1 MAQKTN
7 WDVLVERVNR
17 NRVLVTVGVA
27 VMLVLAVLLWSS
39 TGGQSD
45 APDFRLTD
53 TDGDQFSLS
62 DYEGEQV
69 VILEFMY
76 STCEPCK
83 KLVKDAL
90 KPYSQDK
97 PDDVAIL
104 SLSVF
109 GEDSLS
115 SLREHANEYGW
126 RHALGGEDIEFSYQ
140 VKATPK
146 IFIIDKEG
154 QLTYSHVGPISLEEL
169 ELEVDKALT
178 PGQGNL
184 VKVKETSIFL
194 FAIGA
199 GVAVF
204 FSPCSF
210 PLLPGYMTYYLST
223 KKRTSGT
230 LDERTAREA
239 LPAGL
244 AAASGVTGVL
254 LLIGILLVPF
264 VSLLGGIL
272 PLLELL
278 VGLIIFALGVSML
291 LDYSLEPM
299 LQPLRQ
305 GVAALGSTI
314 GEFTQG
320 RPTALAEKGIQRATG
335 SDFSFAQSRQ
345 DGMGGL
351 FLYGVGYGS
360 AASGCM
366 APIVLG
372 LLLTSL
378 ERGIVT
384 GLVVF
389 LLFAVTTGLLMV
401 AFTLLVASSED
412 TIVNKLRASTHQI
425 QIVGG
430 AVMVIVGLYLTWY
443 YVSTS
448 LL

>member
-39 TGGQSD
+39 IGGQSE
-45 APDFRLTD
+45 APDFTLTD
-53 TDGDQFSLS
+53 TAGAQFSLS
-62 DYEGEQV
+62 DYEGGQV
-69 VILEFMY
+69 VILDFMF
-76 STCEPCK
+76 STCEPCA

-90 KPYSQDK
+90 KPYSK
-97 PDDVAIL
+97 NLPEDVAIL
-104 SLSVF
+104 SISVF
-109 GEDSLS
+109 GEDSAS
-115 SLREHANEYGW
+115 SLREHAEEYGW
-126 RHALGGEDIEFSYQ
+126 RHALGGGGIEEAYK
-140 VKATPK
+140 VTATPK

-154 QLTYSHVGPISLEEL
+154 QLTYSHLGPISLEEL

-178 PGQGNL
+178 GQGSL

-305 GVAALGSTI
+305 GVAALGSAI

-320 RPTALAEKGIQRATG
+320 RPTALAEKGIQRVTG
-335 SDFSFAQSRQ
+335 GDFSFAQSRQ
-345 DGMGGL
+345 DGMAGL

-372 LLLTSL
+372 LLISSL
-378 ERGIVT
+378 ARGIVT

-425 QIVGG
+425 QMVGG
-430 AVMVIVGLYLTWY
+430 AVMVIVGLYLAWY

>member
-39 TGGQSD
+39 IGGQSE
-45 APDFRLTD
+45 APDFTLTD
-53 TDGDQFSLS
+53 TAGAQFSLS
-62 DYEGEQV
+62 DYEGGQV
-69 VILEFMY
+69 VILDFMF
-76 STCEPCK
+76 STCEPCA

-90 KPYSQDK
+90 KPYSK
-97 PDDVAIL
+97 NLPEDVAIL
-104 SLSVF
+104 SISVF
-109 GEDSLS
+109 GEDSAS
-115 SLREHANEYGW
+115 SLREHAEEYGW
-126 RHALGGEDIEFSYQ
+126 RHALGGGGIEEAYK
-140 VKATPK
+140 VTATPK

-154 QLTYSHVGPISLEEL
+154 QLTYSHLGPISLEEL

-178 PGQGNL
+178 GQGSL

-305 GVAALGSTI
+305 GVAALGSAI

-320 RPTALAEKGIQRATG
+320 RPTALAEKGIQRVTG
-335 SDFSFAQSRQ
+335 GDFSFAQSRQ
-345 DGMGGL
+345 DGMMGL
-351 FLYGVGYGS
+351 FWYGVGYGS

-372 LLLTSL
+372 LLLSSL
-378 ERGIVT
+378 ARGIVT

-425 QIVGG
+425 QMVGG
-430 AVMVIVGLYLTWY
+430 AVMVIVGLYLAWY

>member
-39 TGGQSD
+39 IGGQSE
-45 APDFRLTD
+45 APDFTLTD
-53 TDGDQFSLS
+53 TAGAQFSLS
-62 DYEGEQV
+62 DYEGGQV
-69 VILEFMY
+69 VILDFMF
-76 STCEPCK
+76 STCEPCA

-90 KPYSQDK
+90 KPYSK
-97 PDDVAIL
+97 NLPEDVAIL
-104 SLSVF
+104 SISVF
-109 GEDSLS
+109 GEDSAS
-115 SLREHANEYGW
+115 SLREHAEEYGW
-126 RHALGGEDIEFSYQ
+126 RHALGGGGIEEAYK
-140 VKATPK
+140 VTATPK

-154 QLTYSHVGPISLEEL
+154 QLTYSHLGPISLEEL

-178 PGQGNL
+178 GQGSL

-254 LLIGILLVPF
+254 LVPF

-278 VGLIIFALGVSML
+278 VEMIIFTLGVSML

-305 GVAALGSTI
+305 GVAALGSAI

-320 RPTALAEKGIQRATG
+320 RPTALAEKGIQRVTG
-335 SDFSFAQSRQ
+335 GDFSFAQSRQ
-345 DGMGGL
+345 DGMMGL
-351 FLYGVGYGS
+351 FWYGVGYGS

-372 LLLTSL
+372 LLISSL
-378 ERGIVT
+378 ARGIVT

-425 QIVGG
+425 QMVGG
-430 AVMVIVGLYLTWY
+430 AVMVIVGLYLAWY

>member
-39 TGGQSD
+39 IGGQSE
-45 APDFRLTD
+45 APDFTLTD
-53 TDGDQFSLS
+53 TAGAQFSLS
-62 DYEGEQV
+62 DYEGGQV
-69 VILEFMY
+69 VILDFMF
-76 STCEPCK
+76 STCEPCA

-90 KPYSQDK
+90 KPYSK
-97 PDDVAIL
+97 NLPEDVAIL
-104 SLSVF
+104 SISVF
-109 GEDSLS
+109 GEDSAS
-115 SLREHANEYGW
+115 SLREHAEEYGW
-126 RHALGGEDIEFSYQ
+126 RHALGGGGIEEAYK
-140 VKATPK
+140 VTATPK

-154 QLTYSHVGPISLEEL
+154 QLTYSHLGPISLEEL

-178 PGQGNL
+178 GQGSL

-305 GVAALGSTI
+305 GVAALGSAI
-314 GEFTQG
+314 ERLQLRAEPAG
-320 RPTALAEKGIQRATG
+320 RDGGALLVRRRLRLGRLGLHGADCAG
-335 SDFSFAQSRQ
+335 SASLLA
-345 DGMGGL
+345 GAGHCHGAGGL
-351 FLYGVGYGS
+351 PALRSHDRAANGRLHTAGRFIGRYHRQQAARLDPPDSDSGRSGNGDCRDLPHLVLRLDQPALGGS
-360 AASGCM
+360 
-366 APIVLG
+366 
-372 LLLTSL
+372 
-378 ERGIVT
+378 
-384 GLVVF
+384 
-389 LLFAVTTGLLMV
+389 
-401 AFTLLVASSED
+401 LVA
-412 TIVNKLRASTHQI
+412 IVKETFWH
-425 QIVGG
+425 GG
-430 AVMVIVGLYLTWY
+430 GNH
-443 YVSTS
+443 
-448 LL
+448 

>member
-39 TGGQSD
+39 IGGQSE
-45 APDFRLTD
+45 APDFTLTD
-53 TDGDQFSLS
+53 TAGAQFSLS
-62 DYEGEQV
+62 DYEGGQV
-69 VILEFMY
+69 VILDFMF
-76 STCEPCK
+76 STCEPCA

-90 KPYSQDK
+90 KPYSK
-97 PDDVAIL
+97 NLPEDVAIL
-104 SLSVF
+104 SISVF
-109 GEDSLS
+109 GEDSAS
-115 SLREHANEYGW
+115 SLREHAEEYGW
-126 RHALGGEDIEFSYQ
+126 RHALGGGGIEEAYK
-140 VKATPK
+140 VTATPK

-154 QLTYSHVGPISLEEL
+154 QLTYSHLGPISLEEL

-178 PGQGNL
+178 GQGSL

-305 GVAALGSTI
+305 GVAALGSAI

-372 LLLTSL
+372 LLLSSL
-378 ERGIVT
+378 ARGIVT

-430 AVMVIVGLYLTWY
+430 AVMVTVGLYLTWY

>member
-39 TGGQSD
+39 IGGQSE
-45 APDFRLTD
+45 APDFTLTD
-53 TDGDQFSLS
+53 TAGAQFSLS
-62 DYEGEQV
+62 DYEGGQV
-69 VILEFMY
+69 VILDFMF
-76 STCEPCK
+76 STCEPCA

-90 KPYSQDK
+90 KPYSK
-97 PDDVAIL
+97 NLPEDVAIL
-104 SLSVF
+104 SISVF
-109 GEDSLS
+109 GEDSAS
-115 SLREHANEYGW
+115 SLREHAEEYGW
-126 RHALGGEDIEFSYQ
+126 RHARGGGGIEEANK
-140 VKATPK
+140 VTATPK

-154 QLTYSHVGPISLEEL
+154 QLTYSHLGPISLEEL

-178 PGQGNL
+178 GQGSL

-305 GVAALGSTI
+305 GVAALGSAI

-335 SDFSFAQSRQ
+335 SDFSCAQNRQ
-345 DGMGGL
+345 DGMVGL
-351 FLYGVGYGS
+351 FWYGVGYGS

-372 LLLTSL
+372 LLLSSL
-378 ERGIVT
+378 ARGIVT

-425 QIVGG
+425 QMVGG
-430 AVMVIVGLYLTWY
+430 AVMVIVGLYLAWY

>member
-39 TGGQSD
+39 IGGQSE
-45 APDFRLTD
+45 APDFTLTD
-53 TDGDQFSLS
+53 TAGAQFSLS
-62 DYEGEQV
+62 DYEGGQV
-69 VILEFMY
+69 VILDFMF
-76 STCEPCK
+76 STCEPCA

-90 KPYSQDK
+90 KPYSK
-97 PDDVAIL
+97 NLPEDVAIL
-104 SLSVF
+104 SISVF
-109 GEDSLS
+109 GEDSAS
-115 SLREHANEYGW
+115 SLREHAEEYGW
-126 RHALGGEDIEFSYQ
+126 RHALGGGGIEEAYK
-140 VKATPK
+140 VTATPK

-154 QLTYSHVGPISLEEL
+154 QLTYSHLGPISLEEL

-178 PGQGNL
+178 GQGSL

-305 GVAALGSTI
+305 GVAALGSAI

-320 RPTALAEKGIQRATG
+320 RPTALAEKGIQRVTG
-335 SDFSFAQSRQ
+335 GDFSFAQSRQ
-345 DGMGGL
+345 DGMMGL
-351 FLYGVGYGS
+351 FWYGVGYGS

-372 LLLTSL
+372 LLISSL
-378 ERGIVT
+378 ARGIVT

-425 QIVGG
+425 QMVGG
-430 AVMVIVGLYLTWY
+430 AVMVIVGLYLAWY